1 MTWRPEDPQGN
12 EAAKVRYELVPY
24 LGKTCLDLGCGPD
37 KVFPHFIGLDSMK
50 DTRLFGIPMKP
61 DLVGDV
67 ERLTL
72 FADGA
77 FDTVF
82 SSHTLEHIVDF
93 RSALAEWFRVVA
105 VGGHL
110 ILYLPH
116 RDLYP
121 RIGTEGSNPDHKHDF
136 APEDIVQA
144 MRDLAPDWTLLRNE
158 ARDRLH
164 EYSFLQVYRR
174 EAPGHGQ
181 IDVVPPAV
189 EKRAAVVRLGAYGD
203 ALWAASLLPHLKRE
217 GYHVT
222 MYTERQGAE
231 VLAADPHIDRIIEV
245 PHQLFDDT
253 ELILYFVWESLK
265 YQRWI
270 DLTGAVEQR
279 LLPHPNEHAYYWSHE
294 ARGRMMNG
302 NYLEALHD
310 VAGLPHE
317 FHQRFYPTAEEH
329 AWARAERARMEGP
342 VVVLAPSGSGL
353 PKTWPYVQRFMEI
366 MAARG
371 VHVVVMGDIREKLAP
386 PETFGHVAGTT
397 LPMRLA
403 MAFAQVADAVV
414 GVETAIT
421 NSVAMERLLKVV
433 LLSHSSKEN
442 LTKHWVN
449 AAAVQVPGL
458 ACHPC
463 HRLHRGFEFCPQNE
477 KTGASACASASSAEM
492 IAEFVLAQFAEGEKR
507 AA

>member
-1 MTWRPEDPQGN
+1 MVWRREGPQGN
-12 EAAKVRYELVPY
+12 EAAKVRYELLPY

-72 FADGA
+72 FADGS

-93 RSALAEWFRVVA
+93 RGALADWFRVVA
-105 VGGHL
+105 VGGHM

-121 RIGTEGSNPDHKHDF
+121 RIGTDGSNPDHKHDF

-144 MRDLAPDWTLLRNE
+144 MRELAPDWTLLRNE
-158 ARDRLH
+158 SRDRLE

-174 EAPGHGQ
+174 EAPGYGQ
-181 IDVVPPAV
+181 ADVIVAPA

-217 GYHVT
+217 GYDVT
-222 MYTERQGAE
+222 VYTERQGAE

-265 YQRWI
+265 YQRWFEI
-270 DLTGAVEQR
+270 PRAVEQPR
-279 LLPHPNEHAYYWSHE
+279 QPHPNQHAYN
-294 ARGRMMNG
+294 R
-302 NYLEALHD
+302 
-310 VAGLPHE
+310 
-317 FHQRFYPTAEEH
+317 
-329 AWARAERARMEGP
+329 
-342 VVVLAPSGSGL
+342 
-353 PKTWPYVQRFMEI
+353 
-366 MAARG
+366 
-371 VHVVVMGDIREKLAP
+371 
-386 PETFGHVAGTT
+386 
-397 LPMRLA
+397 
-403 MAFAQVADAVV
+403 
-414 GVETAIT
+414 
-421 NSVAMERLLKVV
+421 
-433 LLSHSSKEN
+433 
-442 LTKHWVN
+442 
-449 AAAVQVPGL
+449 
-458 ACHPC
+458 
-463 HRLHRGFEFCPQNE
+463 
-477 KTGASACASASSAEM
+477 
-492 IAEFVLAQFAEGEKR
+492 
-507 AA
+507 